1 MPIDD
6 YVSNTELRSQTAK
19 MAQKLVLAL
28 LCAAVAVAS
37 ARDMLA
43 AKPTLSVSQLPKKL
57 QDLNAR

>member
-1 MPIDD
+1 VTD
-6 YVSNTELRSQTAK
+6 RK